1 MDENSLEPC
10 NPTATEVG
18 CRKSNVANQLPS
30 YDTHKCCLFCVASYH
45 FGREA
50 LRVTVDGTQDNR
62 PGKRVS
68 SEGSEGAPASPGQAG
83 NQRD

>member
-10 NPTATEVG
+10 DPTAADIG

-50 LRVTVDGTQDNR
+50 
-62 PGKRVS
+62 
-68 SEGSEGAPASPGQAG
+68 
-83 NQRD
+83 